1 MHRRFWM
8 SGQKMSTDEGAKRIR
23 VSSEADAT
31 RTVVE
36 ANRYSRESG
45 LSDVDAQAVSTAVS
59 ELARNIL
66 KYAGRGEIL
75 FQRAQCDTSQGVI
88 VTARDNG
95 PGIEDIDSA
104 MTDHFSSSGTL
115 GLGLPGVRRMM
126 DEFTLDSIPGESTV
140 VCCLKWNRV
149 PRGSRCFLKGT
160 RPGQCRDSSGDCD
173 QALALDVSSYSRP
186 CRGEYVNGDL
196 AMIERR
202 DHLLMLAVIDGLGHG
217 VEANAVSTR
226 ARDFLKSRWSEDVV
240 GTMRLLH
247 EALRGSLGAVGGI
260 AVLNT
265 HSGEVRFAGIGNIA
279 YRLFGPRATRLISM
293 AGNLGHQIRSP
304 RVQHHQLG
312 EEDVAV
318 MYSDGIKDRFDQEDY
333 PQLRYQGAETIAR
346 TVVQRF
352 GKPHDDATCIAL
364 RIKS

>member
-1 MHRRFWM
+1 M
-8 SGQKMSTDEGAKRIR
+8 SGDEGAKRIR
-23 VSSEADAT
+23 VTSEADAT

-45 LSDVDAQAVSTAVS
+45 LTDVDAQAVSTAVS

-66 KYAGRGEIL
+66 KYAGQGEIL
-75 FQRAQCDTSQGVI
+75 LQRAQCDTSQGVI

-95 PGIEDIDSA
+95 PGIADVDAA
-104 MTDHFSSSGTL
+104 MQDHYSSSGTL

-126 DEFTLDSIPGESTV
+126 DEFTLDSRPGDSTV

-149 PRGSRCFLKGT
+149 PRGIRYFLKGT
-160 RPGQCRDSSGDCD
+160 RPGQCRDTSDGCD
-173 QALALDVSSYSRP
+173 AALAADVSSYSRP
-186 CRGEYVNGDL
+186 CRGEYLNGDL
-196 AMIERR
+196 AMIEQR

-217 VEANAVSTR
+217 AEANSVSNR
-226 ARDFLKSRWSEDVV
+226 ARDFLKQRWSEDVV
-240 GTMRLLH
+240 GTMRQLH

-265 HSGEVRFAGIGNIA
+265 HSAEVRFTGIGNIA
-279 YRLFGPRATRLISM
+279 YRLFGPRETRLISM

-304 RVQHHQLG
+304 QVQHHRLG

-318 MYSDGIKDRFDQEDY
+318 MYSDGIKDRFELEEY
-333 PQLRYQGAETIAR
+333 PQLRYQSAETIAR
-346 TVVQRF
+346 TVVERF
-352 GKPHDDATCIAL
+352 GKPHDDATCVAL